1 MTKGFLRALP
11 RAWWLGAA
19 LLLKP
24 IAAHAEEEAR
34 PYPECGR
41 DPSDS
46 DVTAAKA
53 AFQAGN
59 VSFNEADYPRA
70 ILYWEDAYR
79 RDCSKHQMLLNLAR
93 AYELNG
99 NRKQAVM
106 ALETFVAREPNA
118 PDKPQITRRIEV
130 IKKQI
135 DSEEAAAAQQQPA
148 TTEPSPQDQ
157 ATQPTTPTPASNEPP
172 PGEEGSRPIAPLI
185 VVGVGGALLIG
196 GTVLGVV
203 SASDVDE
210 FASHCDNPEQR
221 TGCPDDEVDDAN
233 SARNR
238 QTMGV
243 VIAGIGGAA
252 VVGGLIWYF
261 VSPREPASAALSKPR
276 TVMLPTV
283 APGFTGLSLS
293 GSF

>member
-19 LLLKP
+19 LLLTP
-24 IAAHAEEEAR
+24 VAAHAEEEAK
-34 PYPECGR
+34 PYPECTR

-99 NRKQAVM
+99 NKKQAVM
-106 ALETFVAREPNA
+106 ALETFVAREPTA

-130 IKKQI
+130 LKKAI
-135 DSEEAAAAQQQPA
+135 DSEEAAAAQQQAAA
-148 TTEPSPQDQ
+148 TESAPQDQ
-157 ATQPTTPTPASNEPP
+157 PAQTAAPAAPAGPP
-172 PGEEGSRPIAPLI
+172 PDEEGSRPIAPLI
-185 VVGVGGALLIG
+185 LVGVGGVMVIG
-196 GTVLGVV
+196 GGVLFGISAKQV
-203 SASDVDE
+203 SDFEAQ
-210 FASHCDNPEQR
+210 CDNPETR
-221 TGCPDDEVDDAN
+221 MGCPDADAAN
-233 SARNR
+233 SAQTRRNVG
-238 QTMGV
+238 GV
-243 VIAGIGGAA
+243 VALAGIPV

-261 VSPREPASAALSKPR
+261 ASPRQPASASSAKPR
-276 TVMLPTV
+276 TALLPAV
-283 APGFTGLSLS
+283 APGFTGVSLS
-293 GSF
+293 GAF